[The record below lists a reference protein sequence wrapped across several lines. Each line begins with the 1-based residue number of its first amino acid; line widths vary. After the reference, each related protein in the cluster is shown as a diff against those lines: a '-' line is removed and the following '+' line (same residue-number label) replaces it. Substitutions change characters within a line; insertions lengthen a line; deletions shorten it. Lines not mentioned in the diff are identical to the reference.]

1 MSGDRPLRTSIRLN
15 NDLAPDTF
23 AALALVAEEV
33 GFDQVWYSND
43 LFLRSAPVTLAVAAE
58 RTTRIHLGAGIMNPY
73 SVHPAELAMMAAT
86 LQEVS
91 GGRFLLG
98 LGAGAEEFLAWA
110 GLERPRPLARTRA
123 ALDALRVLLAG
134 GTPEPDGV
142 WEWRSEARL
151 QTPPSVP
158 VPLYL
163 GVMSPRMLALAG
175 ERADGA
181 LPLLFPPEHWTTAS
195 AQALAGCT
203 DVARDPAELDLAAC
217 VWVAIDEDVERAQL
231 LLAEKIAYYGP
242 SFAPYLLER
251 AGLTLDDFAPV
262 TAELRRAG
270 PAAAARLVTPA
281 MLQLGIAGG
290 PDEVV
295 ARCTWLLDHGARHVS
310 FGPPLGADPAAAVRL
325 LGEQVLPAL
334 RAHAATTSSAA
345 PTRSDR

>member
-1 MSGDRPLRTSIRLN
+1 MSDPAAPLRTSIRLN
-15 NDLAPDTF
+15 NDLSPDAF
-23 AALALVAEEV
+23 AALALTAEEA

-58 RTTRIHLGAGIMNPY
+58 RTTRIRLGAGIMNPY
-73 SVHPAELAMMAAT
+73 SVHPSELAMMAAT

-123 ALDALRVLLAG
+123 AVDALRALLDG
-134 GTPEPDGV
+134 GTPEPDDV
-142 WEWRSEARL
+142 WAWRPEARL
-151 QTPPSVP
+151 HAPPAVRVP
-158 VPLYL
+158 IYL

-195 AQALAGCT
+195 AQALAGCA
-203 DVARDPAELDLAAC
+203 DAGRDPAELDLAAC
-217 VWVAIDEDVERAQL
+217 VWVAIDEDVGRARL

-281 MLQLGIAGG
+281 MLRLGIAGG

-295 ARCTWLLDHGARHVS
+295 ARCTWLIDHGARHVS

-334 RAHAATTSSAA
+334 RAHATT
-345 PTRSDR
+345 TRNDA

>member
-1 MSGDRPLRTSIRLN
+1 MSGDARPLRASIRLN
-15 NDLAPDTF
+15 NDLSPDAF
-23 AALALVAEEV
+23 AALARIAEDV

-58 RTTRIHLGAGIMNPY
+58 RTTRIQLGAGIMNPY
-73 SVHPAELAMMAAT
+73 SVHPSELAMMAAT

-123 ALDALRVLLAG
+123 AVDALRTLLDG
-134 GTPEPDGV
+134 GAPEPDGV
-142 WEWRSEARL
+142 WDWRPEARL
-151 QTPPSVP
+151 HAPPAVRVP
-158 VPLYL
+158 IYL

-203 DVARDPAELDLAAC
+203 DAGRDPAALDLAAC

-251 AGLTLDDFAPV
+251 AGLAVDDFTPV

-270 PAAAARLVTPA
+270 PAAAARLVTPT
-281 MLQLGIAGG
+281 MLRLGIAGG

-295 ARCTWLLDHGARHVS
+295 ARCTWLIDNGARHVS
-310 FGPPLGADPAAAVRL
+310 FGPPLGADPAGAVGL

-334 RAHAATTSSAA
+334 RAHAEAM
-345 PTRSDR
+345 RSDP